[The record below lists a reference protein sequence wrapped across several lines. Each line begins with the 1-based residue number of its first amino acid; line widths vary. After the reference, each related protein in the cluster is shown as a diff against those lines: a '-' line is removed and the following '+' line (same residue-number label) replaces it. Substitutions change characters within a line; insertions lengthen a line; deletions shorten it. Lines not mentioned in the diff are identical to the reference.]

1 MSASDVE
8 FQIADTK
15 YVVTAVAFHEFRTA
29 WPKFQPNQPFTTK
42 PAKTL
47 RRLIQNGSKQRVH
60 REDWP
65 HLVLIVG
72 SAGLD
77 RVRKIEQI
85 GWDFFIFDGPQA
97 QEVIRIARHY
107 K

>member
-1 MSASDVE
+1 MSASEVE
-8 FQIADTK
+8 FEIADTK
-15 YVVTAVAFHEFRTA
+15 YIVTAVAFHEFRTA

-47 RRLIQNGSKQRVH
+47 RRLIQNGSNQRVH
-60 REDWP
+60 REDHP

-72 SAGLD
+72 TKALD
-77 RVRKIEQI
+77 RVRKIEQN
-85 GWDFFIFDGPQA
+85 GWDFFILNDSQV
-97 QEVIRIARHY
+97 QKVIRISRHY